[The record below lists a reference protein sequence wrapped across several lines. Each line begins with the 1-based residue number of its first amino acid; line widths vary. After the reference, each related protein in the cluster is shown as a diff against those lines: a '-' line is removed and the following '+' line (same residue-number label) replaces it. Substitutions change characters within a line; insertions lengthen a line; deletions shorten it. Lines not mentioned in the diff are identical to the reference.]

1 MGEKGMDEV
10 RVDQNLNHISTVWT
24 LVRAATPVAGA
35 ANSAS
40 TTDAAR
46 RALKA
51 LMERYSGAVYRYLL
65 GALRDPHA
73 ADDLSQEFSLRFVRG
88 DFRNADPERGRF
100 RDLVKTVLFHLI
112 VDYQRRQKASPL
124 SLPPDDCGP
133 AQPSGTAPP
142 LAESGVLH
150 AYFTPVTPP
159 SPEACGPAQ
168 PGTDGLTSDTQ
179 FIESWRQQLLSQAWA
194 ALARWDRRNASR
206 YYDVLRYRAE
216 HRELSSAEMA
226 DQLSVRLNKKVS
238 ADWVRKTM
246 QRAREQFA
254 DLLLD
259 ELSHSIVNPTRDRLA
274 EELADLR
281 LLSYCQPALE
291 RWNWQ

>member
-1 MGEKGMDEV
+1 MDEV
-10 RVDQNLNHISTVWT
+10 KADQNLNHISTVWT
-24 LVRAATPVAGA
+24 MVRKAHAGA
-35 ANSAS
+35 VEPEKANH
-40 TTDAAR
+40 
-46 RALKA
+46 ALKA

-112 VDYQRRQKASPL
+112 IDYQRRQKAGPMA
-124 SLPPDDCGP
+124 LPPDDCGP
-133 AQPSGTAPP
+133 AQPGSDT
-142 LAESGVLH
+142 
-150 AYFTPVTPP
+150 
-159 SPEACGPAQ
+159 
-168 PGTDGLTSDTQ
+168 LTSDAQ

-194 ALARWDRRNASR
+194 ALARWDRRNRSH

-216 HRELSSAEMA
+216 YRELSSTEMA
-226 DQLSVRLNKKVS
+226 EQLSGLLKKQVS
-238 ADWVRKTM
+238 ADWVRKTL

-259 ELSHSIVNPTRDRLA
+259 ELSHSIVNPTRERLA
-274 EELADLR
+274 DELADLR

-291 RWNWQ
+291 RWRFCDDS

>member
-1 MGEKGMDEV
+1 MDEV
-10 RVDQNLNHISTVWT
+10 RVDQNLNHISTLWSM
-24 LVRAATPVAGA
+24 VRKAHDG
-35 ANSAS
+35 
-40 TTDAAR
+40 TTDAAS
-46 RALKA
+46 RALKV

-112 VDYQRRQKASPL
+112 VDHQRRQKASPL
-124 SLPPDDCGP
+124 ALPPDDCGP
-133 AQPSGTAPP
+133 AQPDTA
-142 LAESGVLH
+142 A
-150 AYFTPVTPP
+150 
-159 SPEACGPAQ
+159 
-168 PGTDGLTSDTQ
+168 LTSDAQ

-194 ALARWDRRNASR
+194 ALAHWDRRNGSR

-226 DQLSVRLNKKVS
+226 AQLSVRLNKKVS
-238 ADWVRKTM
+238 ADWVRQTLR
-246 QRAREQFA
+246 RAREQFA
-254 DLLLD
+254 DLLLE
-259 ELSHSIVNPTRDRLA
+259 ELSHSIVNPTRERLA

-291 RWNWQ
+291 RWTWR

>member
-1 MGEKGMDEV
+1 MDEV
-10 RVDQNLNHISTVWT
+10 KVDQNLNHISTVWT
-24 LVRAATPVAGA
+24 MVRKAHDGSNRAAH
-35 ANSAS
+35 
-40 TTDAAR
+40 DA
-46 RALKA
+46 LQA
-51 LMERYSGAVYRYLL
+51 LMERYSGEVYRYLL

-112 VDYQRRQKASPL
+112 VDYQRRQKAGPRA
-124 SLPPDDCGP
+124 LPPDDCGP
-133 AQPSGTAPP
+133 AQPEDS
-142 LAESGVLH
+142 
-150 AYFTPVTPP
+150 
-159 SPEACGPAQ
+159 
-168 PGTDGLTSDTQ
+168 LTSDAQ

-194 ALARWDRRNASR
+194 ALARWDRRQGSR
-206 YYDVLRYRAE
+206 YYDVLRYRAD

-226 DQLSVRLNKKVS
+226 AQLTVRLNKQVS
-238 ADWVRKTM
+238 ADWVRQTLR
-246 QRAREQFA
+246 RAREQFA

-259 ELSHSIVNPTRDRLA
+259 ELSHSIVNPTRERLA

-291 RWNWQ
+291 RWNWNA